1 MEFEWDSEKARK
13 NEKKHDVSFD
23 EAKSCFYDPRQIAFY
38 DSHHSH
44 DEDREILVGHSNQG
58 RLLVVICTIRTDKIR
73 IISARKA
80 SKQEVNDYAKGI

>member
-1 MEFEWDSEKARK
+1 MEFEWDIQKARK

-23 EAKSCFYDPRQIAFY
+23 EAKSCFYDPNQIAYF
-38 DSHHSH
+38 DPEHSL
-44 DEDREILVGHSNQG
+44 DKDREILVGNSNQG
-58 RLLVVICTIRTDKIR
+58 RLLVVSCTIRNNKIR